1 MKYFRLT
8 SLLLLLITTG
18 CVKQVKYDYE
28 AFRRSKPKSILVVP
42 VANNTVEVL
51 AGDLFLC
58 TISQPLAERGYYV
71 FPVNLVKETLEDEG
85 LNDSHMVHQADA
97 TRLAEIFG
105 ADVVLYI
112 SIEEWTAKYILVST
126 TVEVDFAYVLKDGK
140 TGETLWRHQKRAAYS
155 TQQGNS
161 GNPIADLIA
170 GAIVAAFEKAFPE
183 GKLLELTRQANVQS
197 VYSSWTGIPLG
208 PYSDKYGKDTK
219 YYPEGENGTNQN

>member
-1 MKYFRLT
+1 MKYVRFT
-8 SLLLLLITTG
+8 CLLLLLVLVG
-18 CVKQVKYDYE
+18 CAKQVKYDYE
-28 AFRRSKPKSILVVP
+28 AFRKSDPKSILVVP

-112 SIEEWTAKYILVST
+112 AIEQWTARYVLVST
-126 TVEVDFAYVLKDGK
+126 SVEVDFIYLLKDGK
-140 TGETLWRHQKRAAYS
+140 TGETLWRHQKKAIYS

-161 GNPIADLIA
+161 GNPLADLIA
-170 GAIVAAFEKAFPE
+170 GAIVATMEKAFPE
-183 GKLLELTRQANVQS
+183 GRLLQLTRQANGLS
-197 VYSSWTGIPLG
+197 IYSRYTGMPLG
-208 PYSDKYGKDTK
+208 PYSPKYGKDTK
-219 YYPEGENGTNQN
+219 YYQEGSERTNQK

>member
-1 MKYFRLT
+1 MKSYHST
-8 SLLLLLITTG
+8 SLLLLLALVG
-18 CVKQVKYDYE
+18 CTKQVKYDYE

-105 ADVVLYI
+105 ADATLYI
-112 SIEEWTAKYILVST
+112 SIEQWTAKYILVST
-126 TVEVDFAYVLKDGK
+126 SVEVDFAYSLKDGE
-140 TGETLWRHQKRAAYS
+140 TGETLWRHQKRAVYS

-161 GNPIADLIA
+161 GNPLADLIA
-170 GAIVAAFEKAFPE
+170 GAIVATMEKAFPE
-183 GKLLELTRQANVQS
+183 GRLLELTRQANGQS
-197 VYSSWTGIPLG
+197 IYSRYTGMPLG
-208 PYSDKYGKDTK
+208 PYSPKYGKDTK
-219 YYPEGENGTNQN
+219 YYLEGSEETKQN